1 MAARPVSL
9 NEQIAE
15 VMRESALREN
25 VYPGLISRG
34 KLKQREADYCMDRLR
49 AVLDTLLWLRNNE
62 HLIKQRL
69 GS

>member
-15 VMRESALREN
+15 VVRESALREN
-25 VYPGLISRG
+25 VYPGLIARG
-34 KLKQREADYCMDRLR
+34 KLKQREADYCMERLR
-49 AVLDTLLWLRNNE
+49 GVLDTLLWLRNNE